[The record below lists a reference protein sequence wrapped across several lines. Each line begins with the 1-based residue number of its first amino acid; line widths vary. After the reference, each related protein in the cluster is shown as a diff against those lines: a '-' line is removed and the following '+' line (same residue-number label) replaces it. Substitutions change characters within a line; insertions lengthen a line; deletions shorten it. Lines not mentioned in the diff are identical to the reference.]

1 MLPALESKVDAVQVS
16 STELSRVLT
25 TDKLDG
31 AVGVVDVVFVDVINA
46 ADLRDSNPSAL
57 NEDTWI
63 EYV

>member
-31 AVGVVDVVFVDVINA
+31 AVGVVDVVVVEAINSS
-46 ADLRDSNPSAL
+46 DL
-57 NEDTWI
+57 
-63 EYV
+63 